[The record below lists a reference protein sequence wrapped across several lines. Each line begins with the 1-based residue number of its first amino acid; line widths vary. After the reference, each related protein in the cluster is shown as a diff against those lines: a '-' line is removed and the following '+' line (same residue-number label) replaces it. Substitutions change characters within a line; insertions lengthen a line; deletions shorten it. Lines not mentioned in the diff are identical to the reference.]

1 MGRDKELHPTVAGL
15 LMFGEENRIV
25 REYPEYFLD
34 YRELLDPSIRWTDRL
49 QSSSGEWS
57 GNLFEFYFR
66 VYNKIIKNVKVP
78 FKMAGGDRI
87 DDTPVHR
94 ALREVLAN
102 CLVNTDFFVPRGVVI
117 KQESD
122 MLILENPGS
131 IRVGKY
137 QMKIGGESD
146 PRNKALMKL
155 FNLIDIGE
163 RAGSGV
169 PELFAVWQQEG
180 WEEPQI
186 EERQDSVERTIV
198 TLSFKKKAAEK
209 SDEKKCQK
217 SAKKVTK
224 KTLGQYEIILTAMEP
239 GVWYQASEFV
249 DILGVKWSRT
259 KILLRELV
267 AAGLLEEDG
276 ATKGKKYRKPEN

>member
-1 MGRDKELHPTVAGL
+1 
-15 LMFGEENRIV
+15 
-25 REYPEYFLD
+25 
-34 YRELLDPSIRWTDRL
+34 
-49 QSSSGEWS
+49 
-57 GNLFEFYFR
+57 
-66 VYNKIIKNVKVP
+66 
-78 FKMAGGDRI
+78 
-87 DDTPVHR
+87 
-94 ALREVLAN
+94 
-102 CLVNTDFFVPRGVVI
+102 
-117 KQESD
+117 

-163 RAGSGV
+163 RAGSSGV

-209 SDEKKCQK
+209 SDEKTAEKNRR
-217 SAKKVTK
+217 KKPYCNMRQSYQLWSLK
-224 KTLGQYEIILTAMEP
+224 NGIGQTNFQI
-239 GVWYQASEFV
+239 F
-249 DILGVKWSRT
+249 
-259 KILLRELV
+259 
-267 AAGLLEEDG
+267 
-276 ATKGKKYRKPEN
+276 